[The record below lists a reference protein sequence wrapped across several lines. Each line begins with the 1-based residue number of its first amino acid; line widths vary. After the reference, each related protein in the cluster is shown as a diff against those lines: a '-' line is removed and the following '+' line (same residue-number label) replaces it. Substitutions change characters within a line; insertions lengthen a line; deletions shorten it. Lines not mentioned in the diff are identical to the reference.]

1 MKERTEK
8 ERLIQIERDRIMKSM
23 TESENKTETE
33 TGTVADLDFSH
44 L

>member
-8 ERLIQIERDRIMKSM
+8 ERRIQIERDRIMKSM

-33 TGTVADLDFSH
+33 TVADLDSSH